1 MKKRTFLS
9 ASLAAFFLAS
19 QVFADNGGIGIVNF
33 TSCITDSKSGKKEQ
47 ENMENIRKQMTT
59 LIEETEKEIKE
70 LSAKFEDTE
79 FLDSLSPKAEEEM
92 KMKYQT
98 LQEDL
103 GRYQNQFYQ
112 VLQHAQYQLIQ
123 KMNGNITKAS
133 EAIAKEKNLDY
144 VINKEACFYIRP
156 DFDVTGDV
164 INEMDKLFEL
174 ESNKAKKLSD
184 NSEEAGENNAVQE
197 IPAEKAS

>member
-1 MKKRTFLS
+1 MKKLLS
-9 ASLAAFFLAS
+9 RSLLAALVLTGSA
-19 QVFADNGGIGIVNF
+19 FAAENGLIGAVNF
-33 TSCITDSKSGKKEQ
+33 STCVAESKAGKKEQ

-59 LIEETEKEIKE
+59 LIEDTEKELREIA
-70 LSAKFEDTE
+70 SKFEDTE

-123 KMNGNITKAS
+123 KMSGS
-133 EAIAKEKNLDY
+133 IARAAEIVAKQKNLDY
-144 VINKEACFYIRP
+144 VMNREACFYIRP
-156 DFDVTGDV
+156 DLDVTGSV
-164 INEMDKLFEL
+164 INEMDTSFD
-174 ESNKAKKLSD
+174 ADKKLSE
-184 NSEEAGENNAVQE
+184 NTEA
-197 IPAEKAS
+197 PAQNGAESAFEAKAG